1 MILTNIEIINLTEGL
16 VTFKQD
22 NSNILP
28 IKIGFN
34 IIKNIKILT
43 PIYESI
49 IEMRNDIIQK
59 YANNDLIE
67 ENKLDI
73 INAELLELGN
83 LKNEIDINKISLND
97 ISEVKI
103 SLDLLDKIS
112 IIIDED
118 I

>member
-16 VTFKQD
+16 INLKQD
-22 NSNILP
+22 NSNILS
-28 IKIGFN
+28 IKVGFH

-59 YANNDLIE
+59 YANNNYIE
-67 ENKLDI
+67 EKNLDI
-73 INAELLELGN
+73 ANAELLELAN
-83 LKNEIDINKISLND
+83 LKNEIELNKISLND
-97 ISEVKI
+97 IAELKI
-103 SLDLLDKIS
+103 TLELLDKIS
-112 IIIDED
+112 CIIDED

>member
-1 MILTNIEIINLTEGL
+1 MVLTNIEIVNLTEGL
-16 VTFKQD
+16 ITLRQD

-49 IEMRNDIIQK
+49 IEMRNDIVYK
-59 YANNDLIE
+59 HSKDNRIE
-67 ENKLDI
+67 EKDLDI
-73 INAELLELGN
+73 TNAELLELGN
-83 LKNEIDINKISLND
+83 LKNEIKLNKISLED
-97 ISEVKI
+97 IAELKI

-112 IIIDED
+112 YIIDED